1 MASPARRRWDL
12 ATVEAGARV
21 TSPRHSEE
29 L

>member
-21 TSPRHSEE
+21 PRPVTQKN
-29 L
+29 